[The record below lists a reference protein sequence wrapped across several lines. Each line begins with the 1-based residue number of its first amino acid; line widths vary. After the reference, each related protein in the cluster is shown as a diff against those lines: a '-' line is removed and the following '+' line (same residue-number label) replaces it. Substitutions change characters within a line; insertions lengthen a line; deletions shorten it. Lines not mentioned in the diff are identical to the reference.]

1 MSATFIQV
9 ESCGYLQAV
18 IVSRYE
24 DFSRYNSKYV
34 LGGAE
39 SSYVGIRSSLK
50 ETKHLTKVW
59 ESVKNKYK
67 FVTFNDLTRRGNQA
81 VATYMAEFL
90 QSLFPHKSGFEV

>member
-34 LGGAE
+34 SGGAE

-59 ESVKNKYK
+59 AKKKKK